1 MKLYFQAGKDKRI
14 AIDTKDKVFTTD
26 YWFLGGYK
34 HYIKVTAEEYK
45 DLIKQCMEDHYQINW
60 YAWKENKKWLD

>member
-1 MKLYFQAGKDKRI
+1 MKLYFQSGKNKRI

-60 YAWKENKKWLD
+60 YAKKGE